1 MTHRASAASPSR
13 SAPRTEEGAA
23 PVAKKARRSRAGAPV
38 HTRERLIQ
46 ASIELFNRYG
56 VPNVSLSQIAAAVG
70 ISQGNLTYHFKKRDD
85 LVFAAFLVLE
95 ERMRDALLPKAL
107 SPEDPDDAAAVLL
120 KIIRTFWEFR
130 FLFNSLTHLLSQD
143 ARLKQ
148 AYFAFQEEM
157 LVDIEV
163 TNAARMEKGFL
174 LPMHPNN
181 TMRLLADNMW
191 TQWLGWLRWQQIHN
205 PEVQMPDAN
214 ALYDCALHHWSLMR
228 PYLKDEFAEKLM
240 ANYQRILK
248 PKLKGSMP
256 KAAKRK

>member
-1 MTHRASAASPSR
+1 MTNRASAAAASR
-13 SAPRTEEGAA
+13 SSSRTEDGTAPAPR
-23 PVAKKARRSRAGAPV
+23 KRRGGGAPM

-46 ASIELFNRYG
+46 ASIELFNRHG

-120 KIIRTFWEFR
+120 KIVRTFWEFR

-143 ARLKQ
+143 PRLKD

-157 LVDIEV
+157 LYDIEV
-163 TNAARMEKGFL
+163 TNAARMDKGFL
-174 LPMHPNN
+174 LPMQKNN

-205 PEVQMPDAN
+205 PEVQMPNGD
-214 ALYDCALHHWSLMR
+214 ALYDCARHHWSLMR
-228 PYLKDEFAEKLM
+228 PYLKDEFAEKLL

-248 PKLKGSMP
+248 PKVKVE